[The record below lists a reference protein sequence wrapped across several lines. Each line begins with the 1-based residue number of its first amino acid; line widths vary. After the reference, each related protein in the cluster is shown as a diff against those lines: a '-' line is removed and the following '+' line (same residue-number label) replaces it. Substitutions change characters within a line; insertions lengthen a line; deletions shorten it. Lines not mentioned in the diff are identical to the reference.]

1 MVFTFFLFSFFTIAM
16 GLTAKTAKDAYFL
29 SRFEKSILPLMFLV
43 VAVAIAPILSGYT
56 KLAKKLAPKI
66 MFILTTSIFCFSFIL
81 SQSLISGWVVPAIYV
96 WVEIVVAI
104 ALIQFWAFAAE
115 SFQPQQAKRLFG
127 IIAGGGSFAVML
139 IGMNLRPFV
148 SAFGTDELL
157 YLASGFMV
165 IAFLFGLLSM
175 NYMKTDS
182 GQKSKP
188 KTSAV
193 KSKKKKDP
201 FVTGIAMIIAL
212 SGIVTVLV
220 DYQFKM
226 IASDTF
232 PDEGKLVAF
241 FGLFYAISG
250 ASSIIMQFFVTGPI
264 LSRYGIL
271 FGLLMLPFFLVLGSV
286 SFILF
291 PVLFSATAAKY
302 SDQTFKFTI
311 FSSSMELLWLPVPA
325 DTRRTLKP
333 QISGTIKSIAEG
345 FGGITTFLL
354 AKIVALQTL
363 SFVSLGAILLWVLT
377 SFRVKNGYI
386 KQLETAIS
394 KRQIDFEELNVDV
407 QDAAMV
413 KTIEETLTTGDEIKQ
428 LFAFEIIE
436 GLPLHP
442 WRNTISSLFKD
453 SSSNVRK
460 RILTLA
466 WDEQDIVSN
475 TDLIEAI
482 KKRDE
487 VSSEA
492 IVISGKRKLSE
503 IQGDLEKLL
512 DDASQELSAA
522 AAAAIIDIDSGSQD
536 KAKEILNN
544 ALESDDQQTIASAIK
559 RLENNDDILPE
570 SKLIQFLESNSPVVS
585 NTALQIAEKRVDDN
599 LISSIISNLGN
610 HKTLIQARQTLK
622 KYSDDLIVINFEKL
636 LSSDDLGRSL
646 RMGIIKTL
654 REYSSVTLLMK
665 QLNHSDQ
672 DIYNEVVDSLLVC
685 ARNNNLSDKELEA
698 ISSEV
703 QKIAKKLYTMN
714 ECKKLLPDDKNQ
726 TLMIDHL
733 NNEIQNT
740 LPSLLKLGVLDK
752 PNTPIETYIQIIKSG
767 DPGKLPF
774 LLEFFENIFSKE
786 ERGVINP
793 LIEEIPISERSEI
806 GESHFKNLPSNLD
819 EELISF
825 LHSPNKWESIISLDY
840 MINSNKNELMKS
852 LDWSKVPNSK
862 GNCEIIKRSSEKNIL
877 NVDDIPLERFKLD
890 SYELGMYST
899 LEKTIILKSVDLFKS
914 IPAENL
920 SRVAQ
925 ITEEVRCEKDD
936 PIIEEGEYG
945 DSLFIVV
952 NGNVK
957 IHKGE
962 TEITRMG
969 EGSCIGDMAL
979 LDGEPRSAD
988 VTAVEETTLFKIEQE
1003 GFYEVMG
1010 SHGDIMEAIIK
1021 NLSGRVRNMND
1032 QLYKK

>member
-1 MVFTFFLFSFFTIAM
+1 MVFTYFLFSFFTIAM

-43 VAVAIAPILSGYT
+43 VAIAIAPILSGYT

-66 MFILTTSIFCFSFIL
+66 MFILTTCIFCLSFIL
-81 SQSLISGWVVPAIYV
+81 SQSLISGWVIPAIYV

-148 SAFGTDELL
+148 NAFGTDELL

-182 GQKSKP
+182 DQKSNAR
-188 KTSAV
+188 TSTI

-201 FVTGIAMIIAL
+201 FVTGIATIIAL

-232 PDEGKLVAF
+232 PDEGRLVAF

-250 ASSIIMQFFVTGPI
+250 ASSIIMQFFVTGPV
-264 LSRYGIL
+264 LSRFGIL
-271 FGLLMLPFFLVLGSV
+271 FGLLMLPFFLILGSV

-311 FSSSMELLWLPVPA
+311 FGSSMELLWLPVPA

-413 KTIEETLTTGDEIKQ
+413 KTIEETLSSNDEMKQ

-442 WRNTISSLFKD
+442 WRKTISGLFKD

-460 RILTLA
+460 RILNLA
-466 WDEQDIVSN
+466 WDEQDIISN
-475 TDLIEAI
+475 NELIEAI
-482 KKRDE
+482 KKKDE

-492 IVISGKRKLSE
+492 IVISGKRKLSD
-503 IQGDLEKLL
+503 IQGELENLL
-512 DDASQELSAA
+512 DDESQELSAA

-544 ALESDDQQTIASAIK
+544 ALESDDEQTKANAIN
-559 RLENNDDILPE
+559 RLENNNDILPE
-570 SKLIQFLESNSPVVS
+570 SKLIQFLQSNSPVVS
-585 NTALQIAEKRVDDN
+585 NTSLQIAEKRAGDN
-599 LISSIISNLGN
+599 LIPSIILNLGN

-622 KYSDDLIVINFEKL
+622 KYSDDLIVGHFEKR
-636 LSSDDLGRSL
+636 LSGEDLGRSL

-685 ARNNNLSDKELEA
+685 ARNNNLSDEELEA

-740 LPSLLKLGVLDK
+740 LPSLLKLGVMGK

-786 ERGVINP
+786 ERNIINP

-806 GESHFKNLPSNLD
+806 GESHFKNLPSNLND
-819 EELISF
+819 ELVSF

-840 MINSNKNELMKS
+840 MIKSNKNELMQS

-862 GNCEIIKRSSEKNIL
+862 GNCETIKRSSEKNIL
-877 NVDDIPLERFKLD
+877 NIDDIPLERFKLD